1 MRYNKSDGVLQETKP
16 SPFQPV
22 VMIWLRPLKKIF
34 PFITVL
40 LLCVAADAGAH
51 CIAIVQ
57 SARIG
62 PYNDA
67 ITEFERALAGFVHYE
82 GPKRIHPVIFPRYVL
97 SAETPGGVLD
107 KIAADNPTII
117 LAVGSNALSL
127 AKETSGIP
135 IVYCMVP
142 DPRSIIGKRSDA
154 TGVRMGIAPGRQLA
168 ALTGAIPG
176 IRRIGLVYDPGE
188 SGGLV
193 RRAEA
198 FARKQGLTLVAVEAD
213 SAKDVPALVSAM
225 EGDIDAFW
233 MLPDKTVLTPQT
245 AEYILLFSLETGT
258 LVFTFSEK
266 YLDAGAAICAC
277 FDAAAVGRQAAVM
290 ARRIL
295 AGAAVRDVPPEDL
308 AGFGVKLNDKVL
320 RRLGIAANPGTE
332 TAVEPV
338 R

>member
-1 MRYNKSDGVLQETKP
+1 MV
-16 SPFQPV
+16 
-22 VMIWLRPLKKIF
+22 WLRPLKRILSL
-34 PFITVL
+34 ITAL
-40 LLCVAADAGAH
+40 LVCVAADAGAH
-51 CIAIVQ
+51 CIAVVQ
-57 SARIG
+57 SSRIG
-62 PYNDA
+62 PYDEA
-67 ITEFERALAGFVHYE
+67 VAGFERLLAGTTHYE
-82 GPKRIHPVIFPRYVL
+82 GPKSIHPVTFARYVL
-97 SAETPGGVLD
+97 SEEDPGAMPA
-107 KIAADNPTII
+107 KILADNPAII
-117 LAVGSNALSL
+117 VAVGSNALSV
-127 AKETSGIP
+127 AKGISGIP
-135 IVYCMVP
+135 IIYCIVP